1 VALVAPESPVVQ
13 VALVAPENPVV
24 QVALVVPENPAVQE
38 LETGPVVA
46 LELVINL
53 VAAEREPDPVAAL
66 LKIKSVTGPR
76 RHDPAAALRVEDLAV
91 AVAETT
97 REPAATEAAK
107 AWAAAE

>member
-1 VALVAPESPVVQ
+1 
-13 VALVAPENPVV
+13 VV

-53 VAAEREPDPVAAL
+53 VAAL

-76 RHDPAAALRVEDLAV
+76 RHDPAAALTVEDLAV